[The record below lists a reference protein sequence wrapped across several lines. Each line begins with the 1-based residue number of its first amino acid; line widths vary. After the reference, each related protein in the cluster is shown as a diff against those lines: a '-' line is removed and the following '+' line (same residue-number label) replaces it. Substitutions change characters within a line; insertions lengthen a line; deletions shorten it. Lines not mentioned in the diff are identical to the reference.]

1 MWGRASASPHSRAVA
16 YGHANRVECM
26 SGKKSPRDAL
36 SAADLSRV
44 SGLLLALHRSASDL
58 SQLGD
63 FLKRANDL
71 FGASSTV
78 LSIVEPGDSHWRF
91 MDVYPRIPEQYRE
104 YEQRYASGDPVRAA
118 LARVPP
124 GTPVLLTDLFSP
136 EAQGADSFFTG
147 MLAGKWGYRDVLAVR
162 LVVEE
167 SFGCYLGLTRSVG
180 QPLFEPRDRERL
192 ALLVPHLQRWVSVQA
207 GLDQLGMFSGIA
219 LEQMLQT
226 GQGLAVLGEDGA
238 VVYLN
243 RVAARLT
250 RDEEFFDD
258 TARRL
263 ELAEPALRGD
273 FRALVDRCIAASRDG
288 CERVS
293 GTMSVP
299 RAASASMD
307 VVVMSLRRPGKHTNL
322 LAAGGRAIVATRESG
337 RPRHDIRQQLS
348 AIYGLSEAEAE
359 VCWRISNGDSVAG
372 IAGATGSTKDAVR
385 SQLKR
390 VFQKTGV
397 RRQPDL
403 VRLVLLGPAAWLRLS

>member
-1 MWGRASASPHSRAVA
+1 
-16 YGHANRVECM
+16 M
-26 SGKKSPRDAL
+26 SGKKAPRDVL
-36 SAADLSRV
+36 SAAELSTL

-63 FLKRANDL
+63 FLKRAND
-71 FGASSTV
+71 FIGASSTV
-78 LSIVEPGDSHWRF
+78 LSVVEPGDTHWRF

-104 YEQRYASGDPVRAA
+104 YEQRYAGGDPVRAA

-162 LVVEE
+162 LVMED

-207 GLDQLGMFSGIA
+207 GLDQSGIFSGIA

-226 GQGLAVLGEDGA
+226 GQGLAVLDEDGA
-238 VVYLN
+238 VVHLN
-243 RVAARLT
+243 RVAARLA
-250 RDEEFFDD
+250 RDEEFFED

-263 ELAEPALRGD
+263 ELAAAALREE
-273 FRALVDRCIAASRDG
+273 FRTLVDSCIAASRDG
-288 CERVS
+288 CERMS
-293 GTMSVP
+293 GTLHVP
-299 RAASASMD
+299 RAASPPID
-307 VVVMSLRRPGKHTNL
+307 VAVMSLRRRGKHTNL
-322 LAAGGRAIVATRESG
+322 LAGAGRAVVATLESG
-337 RPRHDIRQQLS
+337 RPRHDIRQQLIG
-348 AIYGLSEAEAE
+348 IYGLSEAEAE
-359 VCWRISNGDSVAG
+359 VCWRISNGDSAAR
-372 IAGATGSTKDAVR
+372 IARATGLTREAVR

>member
-1 MWGRASASPHSRAVA
+1 M
-16 YGHANRVECM
+16 
-26 SGKKSPRDAL
+26 
-36 SAADLSRV
+36 
-44 SGLLLALHRSASDL
+44 
-58 SQLGD
+58 
-63 FLKRANDL
+63 
-71 FGASSTV
+71 

-104 YEQRYASGDPVRAA
+104 YEQRYAGGDPVRAA
-118 LARVPP
+118 LGRVPS
-124 GTPVLLTDLFSP
+124 GTPTLLTDLFSP
-136 EAQGADSFFTG
+136 EAQKADSFFTE

-167 SFGCYLGLTRSVG
+167 SFGCYLGFTRSLG
-180 QPLFEPRDRERL
+180 QPLFESRDRDRL
-192 ALLVPHLQRWVSVQA
+192 ALLVPHLQRWASVQA
-207 GLDQLGMFSGIA
+207 SLDQLGIFSGIA

-226 GQGLAVLGEDGA
+226 GQGLAVLGEDGS

-243 RVAARLT
+243 RVAARLA
-250 RDEEFFDD
+250 RDEGFFDD

-263 ELAEPALRGD
+263 ELAEPALREE

-288 CERVS
+288 GERVS
-293 GTMSVP
+293 GTLNVP
-299 RAASASMD
+299 RAESAPMD
-307 VVVMSLRRPGKHTNL
+307 VVVMSLRRPGRHTNL
-322 LAAGGRAIVATRESG
+322 LAGGGRAIVATQETG

-348 AIYGLSEAEAE
+348 GIYGLSDAEAE
-359 VCWRISNGDSVAG
+359 VCWRISNGDSVAA
-372 IAGATGSTKDAVR
+372 IAEATDTTKETVR